1 MKKLEAAHHKF
12 QRTLPGTYEKIETQ
26 MKTSETGTHN

>member
-12 QRTLPGTYEKIETQ
+12 QRTLPGTYEKIDNASSLCDVPSQ
-26 MKTSETGTHN
+26 